1 MQCWRCTSHNV
12 ALQVHT
18 TLPGALN
25 AFSLLGITTSL
36 LTFKFSSL
44 NLIIRGQEK
53 LGKVGV
59 GGDWRGRFNQL
70 SNQAHTTLPG
80 ALNASS
86 LLGITTSLLTFKF
99 SSLILNLI
107 VRGQGNGGKG
117 GLGNWNW
124 VLGGKGSPSPQNR
137 PTQHSLGLL
146 TFKFSSLILNIRG
159 QENGGKGGGGGG
171 GIGGKGSPSS
181 QNRV

>member
-53 LGKVGV
+53 LGKMGV
-59 GGDWRGRFNQL
+59 GG
-70 SNQAHTTLPG
+70 
-80 ALNASS
+80 
-86 LLGITTSLLTFKF
+86 
-99 SSLILNLI
+99 
-107 VRGQGNGGKG
+107 G
-117 GLGNWNW
+117 GLE
-124 VLGGKGSPSPQNR
+124 GKVQ
-137 PTQHSLGLL
+137 PTLKPGPHNTPWG
-146 TFKFSSLILNIRG
+146 T
-159 QENGGKGGGGGG
+159 
-171 GIGGKGSPSS
+171 
-181 QNRV
+181 

>member
-1 MQCWRCTSHNV
+1 MEGGGREEVDIVEKVHPALKPGPHN
-12 ALQVHT
+12 T
-18 TLPGALN
+18 P
-25 AFSLLGITTSL
+25 
-36 LTFKFSSL
+36 
-44 NLIIRGQEK
+44 
-53 LGKVGV
+53 
-59 GGDWRGRFNQL
+59 W
-70 SNQAHTTLPG
+70 

-86 LLGITTSLLTFKF
+86 LLGIITSLLTFKF

-171 GIGGKGSPSS
+171 ELGGRVHPALKTEFKGTD
-181 QNRV
+181 RV

>member
-1 MQCWRCTSHNV
+1 MEGGGREEVDIVEKVHPALKPGPHN
-12 ALQVHT
+12 T
-18 TLPGALN
+18 P
-25 AFSLLGITTSL
+25 
-36 LTFKFSSL
+36 
-44 NLIIRGQEK
+44 
-53 LGKVGV
+53 
-59 GGDWRGRFNQL
+59 W
-70 SNQAHTTLPG
+70 

-86 LLGITTSLLTFKF
+86 LLGIITSLLTFKF

-171 GIGGKGSPSS
+171 NWGEGFTQLSKQSLKALIEYEQKVVEELVLQMHIKWLGGGGG
-181 QNRV
+181 R